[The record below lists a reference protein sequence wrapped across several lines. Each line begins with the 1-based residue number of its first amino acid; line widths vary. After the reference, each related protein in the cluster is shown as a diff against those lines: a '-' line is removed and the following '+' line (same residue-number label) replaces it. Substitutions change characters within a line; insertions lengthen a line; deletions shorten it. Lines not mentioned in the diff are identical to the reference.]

1 MWCVG
6 ALGGSIN
13 DEILLKRE
21 AREAIE
27 ARIESGCERTSGMSS
42 TCGATA
48 GRRSVVSSWRG

>member
-1 MWCVG
+1 M
-6 ALGGSIN
+6 N

-27 ARIESGCERTSGMSS
+27 ARIEPGCERTSGMSS